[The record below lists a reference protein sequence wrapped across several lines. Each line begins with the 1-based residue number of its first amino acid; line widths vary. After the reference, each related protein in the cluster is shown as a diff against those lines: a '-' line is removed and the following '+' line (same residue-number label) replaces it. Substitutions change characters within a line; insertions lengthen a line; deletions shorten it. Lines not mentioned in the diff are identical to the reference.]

1 MNLVISTIIKN
12 VTHAFL
18 SFLASKYPYI
28 GPFFPACNEDTY
40 NYIDYIKYI
49 TLSSELK
56 FNLEYSEHS
65 YN

>member
-1 MNLVISTIIKN
+1 MNLVISTIMKD
-12 VTHAFL
+12 VTQAFL
-18 SFLASKYPYI
+18 YFLASGCPYI
-28 GPFFPACNEDTY
+28 GPSFPACNEDTY